1 MEELTKQLSKLMVM
15 TWTRTARVTSIE
27 IDTMP
32 GR

>member
-1 MEELTKQLSKLMVM
+1 MEELTKQLSKLTIM
-15 TWTRTARVTSIE
+15 TWTRIARVTSTE